1 MLKIAI
7 DKEISQWYGIT
18 SRDIDTQLSY
28 AQPGE
33 DITITINS
41 PGGDVYTGVAI
52 FNSIREA
59 AKSHSV
65 VMKIVGIAASMASY
79 IMLAARTVNKN
90 LKVIVYENSIV
101 FIHNPWTIMWG
112 NYKELAKEA
121 VYLEKLAVMM
131 GSTYSHI
138 SGKTDKETRDIMDA
152 ETYYIG
158 NEIIE
163 NGYANELEKINKDDE
178 ETEDEKFDREAIALR
193 NAKLNVENAFKTLR
207 AAAKEEIT
215 GNTFEK
221 AAALIKTVYNPSVN
235 TEAPISDLTKGSL
248 LNPAPP
254 FAAMGGGPFDNS
266 NPKQG
271 ESMNKEELQKKY
283 PELYAAI
290 YGEGKE
296 AGKADELKRIE
307 AHLKLGET
315 SGSMKLAVKF
325 IREGK
330 SVIDEEVQSEYLSA
344 RMNNSALNAR
354 NGDNVGEI
362 NPAGNEEAD
371 LAAQE
376 AAWKN
381 GVSGRDTKG
390 DKV

>member
-138 SGKTDKETRDIMDA
+138 SGKTDKETRDIMDN

-178 ETEDEKFDREAIALR
+178 EPEENQFDREACNQR
-193 NAKLNVENAFKTLR
+193 K
-207 AAAKEEIT
+207 
-215 GNTFEK
+215 
-221 AAALIKTVYNPSVN
+221 IKN
-235 TEAPISDLTKGSL
+235 
-248 LNPAPP
+248 
-254 FAAMGGGPFDNS
+254 
-266 NPKQG
+266 
-271 ESMNKEELQKKY
+271 
-283 PELYAAI
+283 
-290 YGEGKE
+290 
-296 AGKADELKRIE
+296 
-307 AHLKLGET
+307 
-315 SGSMKLAVKF
+315 
-325 IREGK
+325 
-330 SVIDEEVQSEYLSA
+330 
-344 RMNNSALNAR
+344 
-354 NGDNVGEI
+354 
-362 NPAGNEEAD
+362 
-371 LAAQE
+371 
-376 AAWKN
+376 
-381 GVSGRDTKG
+381 
-390 DKV
+390 

>member
-18 SRDIDTQLSY
+18 ARDIDTQLSY

-33 DITITINS
+33 EIQITINS

-121 VYLEKLAVMM
+121 AYLEKLAVMM
-131 GSTYSHI
+131 GSTYSYI
-138 SGKTDKETRDIMDA
+138 SGKNDKETRDIMDN

-178 ETEDEKFDREAIALR
+178 EPEENQFDREALATS
-193 NAKLNVENAFKTLR
+193 AKLKIENSFKTLR
-207 AAAKEEIT
+207 AAAKENMT

-235 TEAPISDLTKGSL
+235 SEAPISDLTKGSL
-248 LNPAPP
+248 LNPAPVT
-254 FAAMGGGPFDNS
+254 AGGAVPFDNS
-266 NPKQG
+266 NPNQG
-271 ESMNKEELQKKY
+271 EIMNKEELQKKY
-283 PELYAAI
+283 PELYALI
-290 YGEGKE
+290 YNEGKE
-296 AGKADELKRIE
+296 AGKSEERERADCL
-307 AHLKLGET
+307 LKLGET
-315 SGSMKLAVKF
+315 SGSMKIAAQF
-325 IREGK
+325 IRDGK
-330 SVIDEEVQSEYLSA
+330 SVLDQSVQTEFLTA

-354 NGDNVGEI
+354 NADNVDAINAASGEDTEQAEI
-362 NPAGNEEAD
+362 
-371 LAAQE
+371 E
-376 AAWKN
+376 AAWTN
-381 GVSGRDTKG
+381 GVSGKDIKG
-390 DKV
+390 GKI